1 MKEPQPSRF
10 SPLSRPVPS
19 HCEGTSAIP
28 LSSPHPLRTEQGESA
43 ASRSDRKYQI
53 RATLYFNPRPEQ
65 SARSRTPSP
74 KDSGATRYQHPL
86 FVHIINK
93 GLLVATPVCLLPP
106 FPRPDSRP
114 PDSVRSAKLP
124 RPCGVPPQPKK
135 GLAL

>member
-93 GLLVATPVCLLPP
+93 GLLVAHLFVCYPP
-106 FPRPDSRP
+106 SRALTADPRTAYAP
-114 PDSVRSAKLP
+114 RSYYP
-124 RPCGVPPQPKK
+124 
-135 GLAL
+135 